1 MLDVFEKPILH
12 LTTHILSKN
21 KNMRIKTKLNLGVG
35 LLFLM
40 IIILSLVSAYSV
52 FLIKADTENILKA
65 NYNTLEYSRNMIL
78 SLDKITT
85 SNKMETFKQYLK
97 KQTLNV
103 TEPGEK
109 QATANLE
116 KNFDFLEKNGVNE
129 AIKSKIRQDIFTI
142 MKLNLDAIKQK
153 SDIAKKTAESAN
165 FSIAIVGTLCFLI
178 AFNLLINLPN
188 NIANPIRELTLS
200 IKEIAN
206 ENYSERVHFTSHN
219 EYGDLAKSFNTMAEK
234 LQEYNDSN
242 LYKLFFEKKRL
253 ETLINNMHDPIIGL
267 DNESIVLFANDEA
280 LKIIGLKLEDVI
292 GKSASALA
300 LSNDLIRSLIV
311 KEGIDSTK
319 KQPLKIYAHGK
330 ESYFEKEILN
340 ITIIPTGEEKEI
352 NIGDVIIL
360 RNITL
365 FKELDFAKTNF
376 IATVSHELKTPI
388 ASIKLSLQ
396 LLENA
401 KTGDMNDDQKQLVE
415 SIKDDSQ
422 RLLKITGEL
431 LNLSQLET
439 GNIQLNIEKSNPKEI
454 VNYAIEAVKVQ
465 ADQKLIKLVVN
476 ADENLEYVKA
486 DSEKTGWVLINYL
499 SNAIRYSSEKSTIV
513 IQLKKENNQI
523 VFQVIDTGKGIDARY
538 KDKVFDKYFQVP
550 GSQKSGTGLGLAISK
565 EFIEAQNG
573 SVGVDSNLGLG
584 STFWFSLKV

>member
-1 MLDVFEKPILH
+1 
-12 LTTHILSKN
+12 
-21 KNMRIKTKLNLGVG
+21 MRIKTKLNLGVG

-52 FLIKADTENILKA
+52 FLIKQDTENILKS
-65 NYNTLEYSRNMIL
+65 NYNTLEYSRNMIFA
-78 SLDKITT
+78 LDGIK
-85 SNKMETFKQYLK
+85 SDSKETIQNFEENLK
-97 KQTLNV
+97 KQTQNI

-109 QATANLE
+109 QATE
-116 KNFDFLEKNGVNE
+116 KLKASFALLDKNNADE
-129 AIKSKIRQDIFTI
+129 YIKAQIRQDIFAI

-153 SDIAKKTAESAN
+153 SDIAKHSAETAN
-165 FSIAIVGTLCFLI
+165 LSIAIVGTLCFLI
-178 AFNLLINLPN
+178 AFNLLVNLPN

-206 ENYSERVHFTSHN
+206 KNYSERVHFTSHS
-219 EYGDLAKSFNTMAEK
+219 EFGDLAKSFNTMAQK
-234 LQEYNDSN
+234 LEEYHDSN
-242 LYKLFFEKKRL
+242 VYKLLFEKKRL
-253 ETLINNMHDPIIGL
+253 ETLINNMNDPIIGL
-267 DNESIVLFANDEA
+267 DNEGIVLFVNDEA
-280 LKIIGLKLEDVI
+280 LKIIGLKSEDII
-292 GKSASALA
+292 GKPASELA
-300 LSNDLIRSLIV
+300 ISNDLIRSLIL
-311 KEGIDSTK
+311 KESETPK
-319 KQPLKIYAHGK
+319 KQALKIFAHGK
-330 ESYFEKEILN
+330 ESYFEKEIHN
-340 ITIIPTGEEKEI
+340 ITITPTGEEKEI

-396 LLENA
+396 LLENE

-439 GNIQLNIEKSNPKEI
+439 GNIQLNIGKSNPHEI
-454 VNYAIEAVKVQ
+454 IKYAVEAVKVQ
-465 ADQKLIKLVVN
+465 ADQKQIQLVIDAN
-476 ADENLEYVKA
+476 ENLKNVKA
-486 DSEKTGWVLINYL
+486 DAEKTGWVLINYL
-499 SNAIRYSSEKSTIV
+499 SNAIRYSSEKSTIL
-513 IQLKKENNQI
+513 IKLKEENNQM
-523 VFQVIDTGKGIDARY
+523 VFQVIDTGKGIDTRY

-573 SVGVDSNLGLG
+573 SVGVESNLGLG

>member
-1 MLDVFEKPILH
+1 
-12 LTTHILSKN
+12 
-21 KNMRIKTKLNLGVG
+21 MRIKTKLNLGVG

-52 FLIKADTENILKA
+52 FLIKQDTENILKS

-78 SLDKITT
+78 ALDEMK
-85 SNKMETFKQYLK
+85 SGSKETIQSFEENLE
-97 KQTLNV
+97 KQTQNI

-109 QATANLE
+109 QATE
-116 KNFDFLEKNGVNE
+116 KLKASFALLDKNNSDETV
-129 AIKSKIRQDIFTI
+129 KTQIRQDIFAI

-153 SDIAKKTAESAN
+153 SDIAKHSAETAN
-165 FSIAIVGTLCFLI
+165 LSIAIVGSLCFLI
-178 AFNLLINLPN
+178 AFNLLVNLPN

-206 ENYSERVHFTSHN
+206 KNYSERVHFTSHS
-219 EYGDLAKSFNTMAEK
+219 EFGDLAKSFNTMAQK
-234 LQEYNDSN
+234 LEEYHDSN
-242 LYKLFFEKKRL
+242 VYKLLFEKKRL
-253 ETLINNMHDPIIGL
+253 ETLINNMNDPIIGL
-267 DNESIVLFANDEA
+267 DNEGIVLFVNDEA
-280 LKIIGLKLEDVI
+280 LKIIGLKSEDII
-292 GKSASALA
+292 GKHASELA
-300 LSNDLIRSLIV
+300 VSNDLIRSLIL
-311 KEGIDSTK
+311 KESETPK
-319 KQPLKIYAHGK
+319 KQPLKIFAHGK
-330 ESYFEKEILN
+330 ESYFEKEIHN
-340 ITIIPTGEEKEI
+340 ITITPTGEEREI

-396 LLENA
+396 LLENG

-439 GNIQLNIEKSNPKEI
+439 GNIQLNIGKSNPHEI
-454 VNYAIEAVKVQ
+454 VKYAVEAVKVQ
-465 ADQKLIKLVVN
+465 ADQKQIQLVVD
-476 ADENLEYVKA
+476 ADENLKNVKA
-486 DSEKTGWVLINYL
+486 DAEKTGWVLINYL
-499 SNAIRYSSEKSTIV
+499 SNAIRYSSEKSTIL
-513 IQLKKENNQI
+513 IKLKEENNQM
-523 VFQVIDTGKGIDARY
+523 VFQVIDTGKGIDTRY
-538 KDKVFDKYFQVP
+538 KDRIFDKYFQVP

-573 SVGVDSNLGLG
+573 SVGVESNLGLG
-584 STFWFSLKV
+584 STFWFTLMV

>member
-1 MLDVFEKPILH
+1 
-12 LTTHILSKN
+12 
-21 KNMRIKTKLNLGVG
+21 MRIKTKLNLGVG
-35 LLFLM
+35 LLFLL
-40 IIILSLVSAYSV
+40 IIILTLVSAFYIFS
-52 FLIKADTENILKA
+52 IKKDTENILKA
-65 NYNTLEYSRNMIL
+65 NYNTLEYSRNMLL
-78 SLDKITT
+78 SLDEITI
-85 SNKMETFKQYLK
+85 NRDNAIITFKENLQ
-97 KQTLNV
+97 KQTQNV
-103 TEPGEK
+103 TEAGEK
-109 QATANLE
+109 KGTDNLKRNFVLLE
-116 KNFDFLEKNGVNE
+116 KNSSDETLKMQ
-129 AIKSKIRQDIFTI
+129 IRQDIFEI
-142 MKLNLDAIKQK
+142 MKLNMNAIKQK
-153 SDIAKKTAESAN
+153 SDIAKHTAETAN
-165 FSIAIVGTLCFLI
+165 LWIAIVGTLCFLI

-188 NIANPIRELTLS
+188 NIANPIKELTQS

-206 ENYSERVHFTSHN
+206 KNYSERVHFTNHN
-219 EYGDLAKSFNTMAEK
+219 EYGDLAKSFNTMAQK
-234 LQEYNDSN
+234 LEEYNSSN

-267 DNESIVLFANDEA
+267 DNKGIVLFVNDEA
-280 LKIIGLKLEDVI
+280 LKIIGMKSEDVI
-292 GKSASALA
+292 GKSASTLA
-300 LSNDLIRSLIV
+300 LSNDLIRSLIL
-311 KEGIDSTK
+311 KELATDSQK
-319 KQPLKIYAHGK
+319 KQPLKIFAHGK
-330 ESYFEKEILN
+330 ESYFDKETIN
-340 ITIIPTGEEKEI
+340 ITITPTGEEREI

-396 LLENA
+396 LLQNN

-439 GNIQLNIEKSNPKEI
+439 GNIQLNIEKSDPYAI
-454 VNYAIEAVKVQ
+454 ANYATEAVKVQ
-465 ADQKLIKLVVN
+465 ADQKQIKLIIDAN
-476 ADENLEYVKA
+476 ENLQDVKA

-499 SNAIRYSSEKSTIV
+499 SNAITYSSEKSTIIV
-513 IQLKKENNQI
+513 RLKQENNQI
-523 VFQVIDTGKGIDARY
+523 VFQVIDTGKGIDAHY
-538 KDKVFDKYFQVP
+538 KDKVFDKYFQIP

-573 SVGVDSNLGLG
+573 SIGVESNLGLG

>member
-1 MLDVFEKPILH
+1 MFYK
-12 LTTHILSKN
+12 
-21 KNMRIKTKLNLGVG
+21 MRIKTKLNLGVG

-52 FLIKADTENILKA
+52 FLIKQDTENILKS
-65 NYNTLEYSRNMIL
+65 NYNTLEYSRNMIFA
-78 SLDKITT
+78 LDGMKSGST
-85 SNKMETFKQYLK
+85 ETIQSFEENLE
-97 KQTLNV
+97 KQTQNI

-109 QATANLE
+109 QATE
-116 KNFDFLEKNGVNE
+116 KLKASFALLSKNNSNE
-129 AIKSKIRQDIFTI
+129 TIKVQIRQDIFAI

-153 SDIAKKTAESAN
+153 SDIAKHSAETAN
-165 FSIAIVGTLCFLI
+165 LSIAIVGTLCFLI
-178 AFNLLINLPN
+178 AFNLLVNLPN

-206 ENYSERVHFTSHN
+206 KNYSERVHFTSHS
-219 EYGDLAKSFNTMAEK
+219 EFGDLAKSFNTMAQK
-234 LQEYNDSN
+234 LEEYHDSN
-242 LYKLFFEKKRL
+242 VYKLLFEKKRL
-253 ETLINNMHDPIIGL
+253 ETLINNMNDPIIGL
-267 DNESIVLFANDEA
+267 DNEGIVLFVNDEA
-280 LKIIGLKLEDVI
+280 LKIIGLKSEDII
-292 GKSASALA
+292 GKPASELA
-300 LSNDLIRSLIV
+300 VSNDLIRSLIL
-311 KEGIDSTK
+311 KESETPK
-319 KQPLKIYAHGK
+319 KQPLKIFAHGK
-330 ESYFEKEILN
+330 ESYFEKEIHN
-340 ITIIPTGEEKEI
+340 ITITPTGEEKEI

-396 LLENA
+396 LLENG

-439 GNIQLNIEKSNPKEI
+439 GNIQLNIGKSNPHEI
-454 VNYAIEAVKVQ
+454 IKYAVEAVKVQ
-465 ADQKLIKLVVN
+465 ADQKQIQLVIDAN
-476 ADENLEYVKA
+476 ENLKNVKA
-486 DSEKTGWVLINYL
+486 DAEKTGWVLINYL
-499 SNAIRYSSEKSTIV
+499 SNAIRYSSEKSTIL
-513 IQLKKENNQI
+513 IKLKEENNQM
-523 VFQVIDTGKGIDARY
+523 VFQVIDTGKGIDTRY

-573 SVGVDSNLGLG
+573 SVGVESNLGLG

>member
-1 MLDVFEKPILH
+1 
-12 LTTHILSKN
+12 
-21 KNMRIKTKLNLGVG
+21 MRIKTKLNLGVG

-52 FLIKADTENILKA
+52 FLIKQDTENILKA

-85 SNKMETFKQYLK
+85 GNNEAIGIFKENLQ
-97 KQTLNV
+97 KQIQNI
-103 TEPGEK
+103 TEPGEEK
-109 QATANLE
+109 ATNNLIENFSLLE
-116 KNFDFLEKNGVNE
+116 KNKTTE
-129 AIKSKIRQDIFTI
+129 ASKAQIRQDIFAI

-153 SDIAKKTAESAN
+153 SDIAKRTAETAN

-178 AFNLLINLPN
+178 AFNLLVNLPN
-188 NIANPIRELTLS
+188 NIANPIKELTLS

-206 ENYSERVHFTSHN
+206 KNYSERVHFTNHN
-219 EYGDLAKSFNTMAEK
+219 EYGDLAKSFNTMAQK
-234 LQEYNDSN
+234 LQEYNNSN

-267 DNESIVLFANDEA
+267 DNEGIVLFMNDEA
-280 LKIIGLKLEDVI
+280 LKIIGMKLEDII
-292 GKSASALA
+292 GKSAAVLA
-300 LSNDLIRSLIV
+300 SSNDLIRSLIL
-311 KEGIDSTK
+311 KEDTDSPK
-319 KQPLKIYAHGK
+319 KQPLKIFAHGK
-330 ESYFEKEILN
+330 ESYFDKEILN
-340 ITIIPTGEEKEI
+340 ITITPTGEEKEI

-388 ASIKLSLQ
+388 ASIKLSLK

-401 KTGDMNDDQKQLVE
+401 KTGDLNDDQKQLVE

-439 GNIQLNIEKSNPKEI
+439 GNIQLNIEKSNPYHI
-454 VNYAIEAVKVQ
+454 VDYAVEAVKVQ
-465 ADQKLIKLVVN
+465 ADQKQIKLLIEADKNLPDIN
-476 ADENLEYVKA
+476 ADN
-486 DSEKTGWVLINYL
+486 EKTCWVLINFL
-499 SNAIRYSSEKSTIV
+499 TNAITYSPSQSKITIR
-513 IQLKKENNQI
+513 LKKIDEQHI
-523 VFQVIDTGKGIDARY
+523 IYQVIDSGKGIDSRY
-538 KDKVFDKYFQVP
+538 KDKVFDKYFQIP
-550 GSQKSGTGLGLAISK
+550 GSNKSGTGLGLAICK
-565 EFIEAQNG
+565 DFIEAQNG
-573 SVGVDSNLGLG
+573 RINLDSELGSG
-584 STFWFSLKV
+584 STFSITMNIYNEV

>member
-1 MLDVFEKPILH
+1 
-12 LTTHILSKN
+12 
-21 KNMRIKTKLNLGVG
+21 
-35 LLFLM
+35 M

-52 FLIKADTENILKA
+52 FLIKQDTENILKS
-65 NYNTLEYSRNMIL
+65 NYNTLEYSRNMIFA
-78 SLDKITT
+78 LDGIK
-85 SNKMETFKQYLK
+85 SDSKETIQSFEENLE
-97 KQTLNV
+97 KQTQNI

-109 QATANLE
+109 QATE
-116 KNFDFLEKNGVNE
+116 KLKASFALLAKNNSNE
-129 AIKSKIRQDIFTI
+129 TIKAQIRHDIFAI

-153 SDIAKKTAESAN
+153 SDIAKHSAETAN
-165 FSIAIVGTLCFLI
+165 LSIAIVGTLCFLI
-178 AFNLLINLPN
+178 AFNLLVNLPN
-188 NIANPIRELTLS
+188 NIANPIRELTQS

-206 ENYSERVHFTSHN
+206 KNYSERVHFTSHS
-219 EYGDLAKSFNTMAEK
+219 EFGDLAKSFNTMAQK
-234 LQEYNDSN
+234 LEEYHDSN
-242 LYKLFFEKKRL
+242 VYKLLFEKKRL
-253 ETLINNMHDPIIGL
+253 ETLINNMNDPIIGL
-267 DNESIVLFANDEA
+267 DNEGIVLFVNDEA
-280 LKIIGLKLEDVI
+280 LKIIGLKSEDII
-292 GKSASALA
+292 GKPASELA
-300 LSNDLIRSLIV
+300 VSNDLIRSLIL
-311 KEGIDSTK
+311 KESETPK
-319 KQPLKIYAHGK
+319 KQPLKIFAHGK
-330 ESYFEKEILN
+330 ESYFEKEIHN
-340 ITIIPTGEEKEI
+340 ITITPTGEEKEI

-396 LLENA
+396 LLENG

-439 GNIQLNIEKSNPKEI
+439 GNIQLNIGKSNPHEI
-454 VNYAIEAVKVQ
+454 VKYAVEAVKVQ
-465 ADQKLIKLVVN
+465 ADQKQIQLIVDAN
-476 ADENLEYVKA
+476 ENLKNVKA
-486 DSEKTGWVLINYL
+486 DAEKTGWVLINYL
-499 SNAIRYSSEKSTIV
+499 SNAIRYSSEKSTIL
-513 IQLKKENNQI
+513 IKLKEENDQM
-523 VFQVIDTGKGIDARY
+523 VFQVIDTGKGIDTRY

-573 SVGVDSNLGLG
+573 NVGVESNLGLG

>member
-1 MLDVFEKPILH
+1 
-12 LTTHILSKN
+12 
-21 KNMRIKTKLNLGVG
+21 MRIKTKLNLGVG

-52 FLIKADTENILKA
+52 FLIKQDTENILKS
-65 NYNTLEYSRNMIL
+65 NYNTLEYSRNMIFA
-78 SLDKITT
+78 LDGIK
-85 SNKMETFKQYLK
+85 SDSKETIQNFEENLK
-97 KQTLNV
+97 KQTQNI

-109 QATANLE
+109 QATE
-116 KNFDFLEKNGVNE
+116 KLKASFALLDKNNADE
-129 AIKSKIRQDIFTI
+129 YIKAQIRQDIFAI

-153 SDIAKKTAESAN
+153 SDIAKHSAETAN
-165 FSIAIVGTLCFLI
+165 LSIAIVGTLCFLI
-178 AFNLLINLPN
+178 AFNLLVNLPN
-188 NIANPIRELTLS
+188 NIANPIRELTQS

-206 ENYSERVHFTSHN
+206 KNYSERVHFTSHS
-219 EYGDLAKSFNTMAEK
+219 EFGDLAKSFNTMAQK
-234 LQEYNDSN
+234 LEEYHDSN
-242 LYKLFFEKKRL
+242 VYKLLFEKKRL
-253 ETLINNMHDPIIGL
+253 ETLINNMNDPIIGL
-267 DNESIVLFANDEA
+267 DNEGIVLFVNDEA
-280 LKIIGLKLEDVI
+280 LKIIGLKSEDII
-292 GKSASALA
+292 GKPASELA
-300 LSNDLIRSLIV
+300 ISNDLIRSLIL
-311 KEGIDSTK
+311 KESETPK
-319 KQPLKIYAHGK
+319 KQALKIFAHGK
-330 ESYFEKEILN
+330 ESYFEKEIHN
-340 ITIIPTGEEKEI
+340 ITITPTGEEKEI

-396 LLENA
+396 LLENE

-439 GNIQLNIEKSNPKEI
+439 GNIQLNIGKSNPHEI
-454 VNYAIEAVKVQ
+454 VKYAVEAVKVQ
-465 ADQKLIKLVVN
+465 ADQKQIQLVIDAN
-476 ADENLEYVKA
+476 ENLKNVKA
-486 DSEKTGWVLINYL
+486 DAEKTGWVLINYL
-499 SNAIRYSSEKSTIV
+499 SNAIRYSSEKSTIL
-513 IQLKKENNQI
+513 IKLKEENNQM
-523 VFQVIDTGKGIDARY
+523 VFQVIDTGKGIDTRY

-573 SVGVDSNLGLG
+573 SVGVESNLGLG

>member
-1 MLDVFEKPILH
+1 
-12 LTTHILSKN
+12 
-21 KNMRIKTKLNLGVG
+21 MRIKTKLNLGVG
-35 LLFLM
+35 LLFLL
-40 IIILSLVSAYSV
+40 IIILTLVSAFYIFS
-52 FLIKADTENILKA
+52 IKKDTENILKA
-65 NYNTLEYSRNMIL
+65 NYNTLEYSRNML
-78 SLDKITT
+78 LALDEINA
-85 SNKMETFKQYLK
+85 NKENAIITFKENLH
-97 KQTLNV
+97 KQTQNV
-103 TEPGEK
+103 TEAGEK
-109 QATANLE
+109 KGTDSLKRNFELLE
-116 KNFDFLEKNGVNE
+116 KNNSDESLKMH
-129 AIKSKIRQDIFTI
+129 IRQDIFEI
-142 MKLNLDAIKQK
+142 MKLNMNAIKQK
-153 SDIAKKTAESAN
+153 SDIAKHTAETAN
-165 FSIAIVGTLCFLI
+165 LWIAIVGTLCFLI
-178 AFNLLINLPN
+178 AFNLLINLPH

-206 ENYSERVHFTSHN
+206 KNYSERVHFTNHN
-219 EYGDLAKSFNTMAEK
+219 EYGDLAKSFNTMAQK
-234 LQEYNDSN
+234 LQEYNNSN

-267 DNESIVLFANDEA
+267 DNEGIILFANDEA
-280 LKIIGLKLEDVI
+280 LKIIGLKLEDII
-292 GKSASALA
+292 GKSASDLA
-300 LSNDLIRSLIV
+300 LSNDLIRSLIL
-311 KEGIDSTK
+311 KELDADSQK
-319 KQPLKIYAHGK
+319 KKPLKIFANGK
-330 ESYFEKEILN
+330 ESYFDKETIN
-340 ITIIPTGEEKEI
+340 ITITPTGEEKEI

-396 LLENA
+396 LLQNN

-439 GNIQLNIEKSNPKEI
+439 GNIQLNIEKSNPYDI
-454 VNYAIEAVKVQ
+454 ANYAVEAVKIQ
-465 ADQKLIKLVVN
+465 AEQKQIKLIID
-476 ADENLEYVKA
+476 ADENLQDVKA

-499 SNAIRYSSEKSTIV
+499 SNAITYSSEKSTIL
-513 IQLKKENNQI
+513 IKLKNENDQI
-523 VFQVIDTGKGIDARY
+523 LFQVIDTGKGIDARY
-538 KDKVFDKYFQVP
+538 KDKVFDKYFQIP

-573 SVGVDSNLGLG
+573 TIGVESNLGLG